1 MSTGADTFLFELIN
15 YRILIKMEK
24 TEEIEILGSESIY
37 KGKIFDVNRYHI
49 RHGDL
54 EYKREI
60 IKHNG
65 SVVIVPVFDD
75 GTVAM
80 VRQYR
85 YAAGRFLLEIPAG
98 TLNKDEPMETGA
110 RRELEEEIGVT
121 AQRLEKLTEF
131 YVSPGFLTEKMYVY
145 LATGLTATAQN
156 LEDDEIL
163 SVERYSFPELFKKI
177 AAGEIEDAKTIC
189 GLVMA
194 GKRLELDL

>member
-1 MSTGADTFLFELIN
+1 MKKADNSLGIEVLSTET
-15 YRILIKMEK
+15 
-24 TEEIEILGSESIY
+24 IY
-37 KGKIFDVNRYHI
+37 EGRIFDVQIADI
-49 RHGDL
+49 RHDEL

-60 IKHNG
+60 IVHNG

-85 YAAGRFLLEIPAG
+85 YAAGKFLLEIPAG
-98 TLNKDEPMETGA
+98 TLNKDEPMESGA

-121 AQRLEKLTEF
+121 AERLEKITEF

-163 SVERYSFPELFKKI
+163 SVERYPFPELFEKI
-177 AAGEIEDAKTIC
+177 RTGEIEDAKTIC
-189 GLVMA
+189 GLFLA
-194 GKRLELDL
+194 GAKLGFPFG

>member
-1 MSTGADTFLFELIN
+1 
-15 YRILIKMEK
+15 MEEI
-24 TEEIEILGSESIY
+24 EEIEILGSESIY
-37 KGKIFDVNRYHI
+37 KGRIFDLDVYEI

-60 IKHNG
+60 IRHNG

-85 YAAGRFLLEIPAG
+85 YAAGKFLLEIPAG
-98 TLNKDEPMETGA
+98 TLNKDEPMEQGA

-121 AQRLEKLTEF
+121 AGRLEKLIEF

-163 SVERYSFPELFKKI
+163 SVERYSFPELFEKI
-177 AAGEIEDAKTIC
+177 RAGEIEDVKTIC
-189 GLVMA
+189 GLILA
-194 GKRLELDL
+194 GAKMGFSF